1 MAGKPVKKQP
11 PTSEPPTRKRKKGV
25 HPLKRGRLEWG
36 RHMTTKKQHFAA
48 TMIQRKFRAYRYHMD
63 HLATRANVRSTMQR
77 VKLHRIFFDREFWEG
92 VNLRDL
98 KRTELEDLA
107 FRLELPVAVGKKE
120 KMIRTIQHWID
131 LRMHVQDVAIQAAMR
146 ATEKKLQAQGSV
158 YVLPALPKAE
168 PRMIRPLSGRNIAS
182 VAAGY
187 ESEALY
193 AIDSAKGTV
202 WLCKTSG
209 QSAQVGFCSTLVNQD
224 VFELPYQSTWLA
236 NPMPMQTLRI
246 GHIQDI
252 QVTHSHAMALARAGE
267 VYSWG
272 SNAHGQLGADNAA
285 KHHQLPVV
293 VGAIESF
300 VTVSIGVGAQHSMA
314 VCNDVKGRDGVVFAW
329 GSNAHSQLGV
339 ENQGTVFSPVEVHA
353 LRGIRVRKVACGTL
367 HSAVVTDHG
376 DMYTWGC
383 NDGGRL
389 AQPTDEN
396 IVPLPRKVTG
406 VHAPYDKAID
416 IACGPWHTAALL
428 VERLGQTSGVVFT
441 WGNGICGQLGQG
453 KVVHATSPHMVIL
466 PPMKRASE
474 PLELVKQMACG
485 MHHTAALTENGSLY
499 TWGSHHAFSPLPH
512 KLLSLKGSRGRIAS
526 IACGSSFTAFCI
538 LAMDEQLY
546 EANHRHLLWHTRTT
560 DVPKLDLT
568 VIPPPPLRSAH
579 NCIPRLRPRAETQA
593 EERLKKDEADSLD
606 GIDLHEMLHP
616 RCRLCWRCPGFES
629 NLNYLTMCRICKHKR
644 EHHGKRKGPM
654 GEYEAVRKLQGKF
667 RQRQGVHF
675 LHQTFLERI
684 QRVFSIRH
692 GAFFYY
698 NKCNRAK
705 SWNRP
710 RLLPPELEC
719 PIRDPDD
726 EAIVKP
732 PYTVDDAARVIQSLF
747 RSRKARKLVQTI
759 LHSRYETCISKTD
772 GRIYY
777 RDRRTN
783 AVRWNTPFHD
793 VPKPVRRQKRMTEA
807 EAVATVQRCLRGA
820 KARKNLR
827 RMMQKRFKA
836 LVDASSGAT
845 YYYDSKTKEV
855 SWTKPRFFSETPVVE
870 ATKHLP
876 KYTKHTAAS
885 TLQRLY
891 HGRKARRNL
900 VLLLHARFQQAWDPQ
915 TQQHYFVDTVTNSTT
930 WSKPVLLKH
939 VDLSPVKAT
948 PVDKHH
954 KRKKKKAYNMT
965 DVDAAIRLQAVLRS
979 KITRKRAQTD
989 LHRQYERVWD
999 ANAKAH
1005 FYHNIRTDVVTWTP
1019 PPLWND
1025 AVYEKI
1031 EMERINEKNVAME
1044 ATMSAPVDSAV
1055 SKGIT
1060 EDKVP
1065 PEAVPLTSQ
1074 RRRAYTITEP
1084 EEAAKIVQRHYRRHK
1099 AQVVSIESL
1108 MLRFQKVFD
1117 PNTHRSFYYD
1127 NVTQTST
1134 WTAPLLLQKHAR
1146 KMCPSPTKYTTPDS
1160 AAVRIQ
1166 GIFRLRKARQEALQ
1180 LAQASYE
1187 KVYDETVQA
1196 YYYFN
1201 VKTGQSQ
1208 WTKPKCFRHSDVQHV
1223 VQVDGS
1229 GNVIDSTTALP

>member
-1 MAGKPVKKQP
+1 
-11 PTSEPPTRKRKKGV
+11 
-25 HPLKRGRLEWG
+25 
-36 RHMTTKKQHFAA
+36 
-48 TMIQRKFRAYRYHMD
+48 
-63 HLATRANVRSTMQR
+63 
-77 VKLHRIFFDREFWEG
+77 
-92 VNLRDL
+92 
-98 KRTELEDLA
+98 
-107 FRLELPVAVGKKE
+107 
-120 KMIRTIQHWID
+120 
-131 LRMHVQDVAIQAAMR
+131 
-146 ATEKKLQAQGSV
+146 
-158 YVLPALPKAE
+158 
-168 PRMIRPLSGRNIAS
+168 
-182 VAAGY
+182 
-187 ESEALY
+187 
-193 AIDSAKGTV
+193 
-202 WLCKTSG
+202 
-209 QSAQVGFCSTLVNQD
+209 
-224 VFELPYQSTWLA
+224 
-236 NPMPMQTLRI
+236 
-246 GHIQDI
+246 
-252 QVTHSHAMALARAGE
+252 MALARAGE

-339 ENQGTVFSPVEVHA
+339 ENQG
-353 LRGIRVRKVACGTL
+353 
-367 HSAVVTDHG
+367 
-376 DMYTWGC
+376 
-383 NDGGRL
+383 
-389 AQPTDEN
+389 
-396 IVPLPRKVTG
+396 G
-406 VHAPYDKAID
+406 VNK
-416 IACGPWHTAALL
+416 
-428 VERLGQTSGVVFT
+428 S
-441 WGNGICGQLGQG
+441 
-453 KVVHATSPHMVIL
+453 
-466 PPMKRASE
+466 
-474 PLELVKQMACG
+474 
-485 MHHTAALTENGSLY
+485 NGSLLEKC
-499 TWGSHHAFSPLPH
+499 SMA
-512 KLLSLKGSRGRIAS
+512 
-526 IACGSSFTAFCI
+526 
-538 LAMDEQLY
+538 
-546 EANHRHLLWHTRTT
+546 RH
-560 DVPKLDLT
+560 
-568 VIPPPPLRSAH
+568 
-579 NCIPRLRPRAETQA
+579 C
-593 EERLKKDEADSLD
+593 
-606 GIDLHEMLHP
+606 
-616 RCRLCWRCPGFES
+616 
-629 NLNYLTMCRICKHKR
+629 
-644 EHHGKRKGPM
+644 KRKGPM

-845 YYYDSKTKEV
+845 
-855 SWTKPRFFSETPVVE
+855 FFSETPVVE
-870 ATKHLP
+870 APKHLP

-891 HGRKARRNL
+891 RGRKARRNL

-939 VDLSPVKAT
+939 VDLSPVTAT

-989 LHRQYERVWD
+989 LHRQQHQWTALCRKVHGQEV
-999 ANAKAH
+999 NATNESG
-1005 FYHNIRTDVVTWTP
+1005 YDVGCGV
-1019 PPLWND
+1019 
-1025 AVYEKI
+1025 
-1031 EMERINEKNVAME
+1031 
-1044 ATMSAPVDSAV
+1044 
-1055 SKGIT
+1055 GIT

-1117 PNTHRSFYYD
+1117 PNTHRYVVSKGVPEAD
-1127 NVTQTST
+1127 
-1134 WTAPLLLQKHAR
+1134 L
-1146 KMCPSPTKYTTPDS
+1146 
-1160 AAVRIQ
+1160 AV
-1166 GIFRLRKARQEALQ
+1166 
-1180 LAQASYE
+1180 
-1187 KVYDETVQA
+1187 
-1196 YYYFN
+1196 
-1201 VKTGQSQ
+1201 
-1208 WTKPKCFRHSDVQHV
+1208 
-1223 VQVDGS
+1223 
-1229 GNVIDSTTALP
+1229 